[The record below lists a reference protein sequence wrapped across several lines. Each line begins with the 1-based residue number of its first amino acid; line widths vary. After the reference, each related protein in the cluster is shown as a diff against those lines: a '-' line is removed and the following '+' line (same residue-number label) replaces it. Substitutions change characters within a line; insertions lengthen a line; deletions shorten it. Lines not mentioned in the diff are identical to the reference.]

1 MSDRILAAV
10 RPYGAT
16 ALVHV
21 EDVYPTTVEDLW
33 SAITEPERLAR
44 WIAEVSGDLVVGGA
58 FRIRFTSSWEGTGRV
73 DACEP
78 HHRLVVTTTEDD
90 GASTEL
96 EALITQEDDGAR
108 LVVEDRGLPVD
119 AAPFHAAG
127 WQVHLEDLGAA
138 LAGRP
143 ISDWHARW
151 QELMPSYGTGDQ
163 PAA

>member
-1 MSDRILAAV
+1 VTDRTLAAV
-10 RPYGAT
+10 RPFGDA

-21 EDVYPTTVEDLW
+21 EDVYPTTPADLW

-73 DACEP
+73 DVCEAP
-78 HHRLVVTTTEDD
+78 HRLVVTTSEDD
-90 GASTEL
+90 GTSTEL
-96 EALITQEDDGAR
+96 VAVITAEGDGAR
-108 LVVEDRGLPVD
+108 LVIEDRGLPVD

-143 ISDWHARW
+143 ISDWSARW
-151 QELMPSYGTGDQ
+151 NELMPSYR
-163 PAA
+163 